1 MGKGRPGGN
10 PNIREIGKATR
21 FTKGDAR
28 AVESGKKGKKA
39 ETVMRTVKDIALD
52 KLNEDNQKIL
62 SDVTMRIIKMAADG
76 NLPAIQY
83 LFKIIGQ
90 DPGDLL
96 TVTTN
101 NLSDE
106 AKADID
112 NLLRETRGEVK

>member
-10 PNIREIGKATR
+10 PDIRKIGEKTRYKKDDPRAATNGK
-21 FTKGDAR
+21 KGQ
-28 AVESGKKGKKA
+28 SGKKIL
-39 ETVMRTVKDIALD
+39 RTVKDIALD
-52 KLNEDNQKIL
+52 KLNEDDQKIL
-62 SDVTMRIIKMAADG
+62 NGVTMRIIKMAAEG

-96 TVTTN
+96 TVTTT

-112 NLLRETRGEVK
+112 KLLRETRGEVK

>member
-21 FTKGDAR
+21 FKKGDTR
-28 AVESGKKGKKA
+28 AVENGKKGKKA

-52 KLNEDNQKIL
+52 KLNEDDQKIL
-62 SDVTMRIIKMAADG
+62 SGVTMRIIKMAAEG

-83 LFKIIGQ
+83 LLKIIGQ

-96 TVTTN
+96 TVTTT

-112 NLLRETRGEVK
+112 KLLRETRGEVK